1 MVKFVSKWTN
11 DELASAMQNAVYQN
25 SDRRFIKAVDK
36 KIMFNAFWRNGDR
49 QNICL
54 WLDKATWF
62 DMRNKEGGRCKEFAE
77 TAFNLSLPDF
87 MAQYGHSF
95 VKVASTIA
103 LKKTTPIKLSKSVHQ
118 IWTQLQQKDVQ
129 KADNAARWL
138 IEQRGFENPR
148 FHIGSG
154 FCNLDSSDVPLFEPQ
169 HHSLIKQRISLGS
182 QIIAPLRSVHSEQ
195 VKNLFFRAT
204 TNVSK
209 DEKSRLL
216 TGAGGWSEPDGTPRA
231 FGFPNLIPDFPN
243 LILCEGMADYFAAEC
258 LLRENEKY
266 LPIGASNAAALMM
279 WAEYLARIKYAGQ
292 VIVVYQLDS
301 SHDGSVS
308 VKEIGPSKAI
318 EAMRIFKDSGIKANL
333 FNWLLYIENTTTQ
346 PSKIN
351 DLADSLSLES
361 INRECGQNHLNECFL
376 FCL

>member
-1 MVKFVSKWTN
+1 MVHTAIKWKTCDFSQAMSTAIAQQASQRLLRKEGNTVKFN
-11 DELASAMQNAVYQN
+11 G
-25 SDRRFIKAVDK
+25 
-36 KIMFNAFWRNGDR
+36 FWRDGDK

-54 WLDKATWF
+54 WLDKATWH
-62 DMRNKEGGRCKEFAE
+62 DAKTGEGGGCKEFAK
-77 TAFNLSLPDF
+77 TAFNLSLPEF
-87 MAQYGHSF
+87 MTRYGQVSIEQLPQKSF
-95 VKVASTIA
+95 
-103 LKKTTPIKLSKSVHQ
+103 KKTITLPLTKPVHQ
-118 IWTQLQQKDVQ
+118 IWTQLQEKDLHRPD
-129 KADNAARWL
+129 KAAEWL
-138 IEQRGFENPR
+138 IEQRGFEKPR
-148 FHIGSG
+148 VHIGSG
-154 FCNLDSSDVPLFEPQ
+154 FSNFDLHDIHLFETQ
-169 HHSLIKQRISLGS
+169 HHSLMTHRVSLGP
-182 QIIAPLRSVHSEQ
+182 QLIVPIRGVHSDQ
-195 VKNLFFRAT
+195 VQNFFIRAIG
-204 TNVSK
+204 NVAK
-209 DEKSRLL
+209 EEKSRLL
-216 TGAGGWSEPDGTPRA
+216 TGAGGWKEPDGSPRA
-231 FGFPNLIPDFPN
+231 FGFPHLIHDFPN
-243 LILCEGMADYFAAEC
+243 LVLCEGMADYFAAEC

-308 VKEIGPSKAI
+308 VKEIRPSKAI

-361 INRECGQNHLNECFL
+361 INRECGHNHLNTCFL